1 MVPLPFNGDD
11 LFNRLLSQG
20 VIVRPGSVF
29 KIPNAIRLSIGNPD
43 ENRFFLEKFDRA
55 MLEMTGEQD
64 NKTITV

>member
-1 MVPLPFNGDD
+1 MVPLTVNGDD

-29 KIPNAIRLSIGNPD
+29 KIPNAIRLSLGNSD

-55 MLEMTGEQD
+55 MLEMTGEPD
-64 NKTITV
+64 NETATV